1 MVSTRAQLGHN
12 RIVNRT
18 KVILAAIA
26 CVALAAGCSD
36 APAESVRDATTSAAD
51 AAIASAPA
59 PVGDERG
66 ALIEDQPLAETAAA
80 SPHGPVTARKLV
92 YRSTSGLDGSGTEVS
107 GMVFVP
113 PGAAPEGGWPIVTVG
128 HGTTGVTDE
137 CAPSQYPDLLG
148 AVGMV
153 TALLERGYV
162 VVASDY
168 QGLGTPGPHPYL
180 EPKSAA
186 YNLIDGVRAARAA
199 VPSTSNR
206 WAALGLSQGGQASW
220 SAAEHAVGYGDGLEF
235 VGAANLSPAAD
246 LSHIADDLG
255 GISLTLPQQIF
266 LPMLLAGSEAQHSG
280 LDPANYIR
288 GALADSRETS
298 MSCAPQAAERKWDA
312 AVQIT
317 RADSLPLTTADTD
330 RMRAWLE
337 RIALPQQRTE
347 APMLVVVGDTDD
359 LIPADWTRAAVTKAC
374 ALGDVIALE
383 SRPGE
388 GHADPRATPGAVA
401 WIADRFAGVSAPNSC
416 PGTP

>member
-1 MVSTRAQLGHN
+1 MIRTRA
-12 RIVNRT
+12 
-18 KVILAAIA
+18 ILAAIA
-26 CVALAAGCSD
+26 CAALAAGCSD
-36 APAESVRDATTSAAD
+36 APAESARDAVTPTAD
-51 AAIASAPA
+51 AAAAVTAAPA

-66 ALIEDQPLAETAAA
+66 ALIGDQSLAETAAV
-80 SPHGPVTARKLV
+80 SPNGPVTARKLV

-107 GMVFVP
+107 GTVFVP
-113 PGAAPEGGWPIVTVG
+113 PGAAPDGGWPIVSVG

-153 TALLERGYV
+153 TALLEQGYV

-186 YNLIDGVRAARAA
+186 HNLIDGVRAARAA
-199 VPSTSNR
+199 VPNTSNR

-220 SAAEHAVGYGDGLEF
+220 SAAEHAAGYGDGLEF
-235 VGAANLSPAAD
+235 VGAAHLSPAAD

-266 LPMLLAGSEAQHSG
+266 LPMLLAGSEAQHAG
-280 LDPANYIR
+280 LDPASYIR
-288 GALADSRETS
+288 GALADSREAL
-298 MSCAPQAAERKWDA
+298 MACGPQAAERKWDA
-312 AVQIT
+312 AVRIT
-317 RADSLPLTTADTD
+317 RADSLPLTSADTD

-347 APMLVVVGDTDD
+347 APMLVVVGESDD
-359 LIPADWTRAAVTKAC
+359 LIPADWTRVAVTKAC

-388 GHADPRATPGAVA
+388 GHADARANPGAVA
-401 WIADRFAGVSAPNSC
+401 WIADRFAGVPAPNTC

>member
-1 MVSTRAQLGHN
+1 MIRTRA
-12 RIVNRT
+12 
-18 KVILAAIA
+18 ILAAIA
-26 CVALAAGCSD
+26 CAALAAGCSD
-36 APAESVRDATTSAAD
+36 APAESARDALTATAD
-51 AAIASAPA
+51 AAAAVTSAPA

-66 ALIEDQPLAETAAA
+66 ALIGDQPLAETAAV
-80 SPHGPVTARKLV
+80 SPNGPVTARELV

-107 GMVFVP
+107 GTVFVP
-113 PGAAPEGGWPIVTVG
+113 PGAAPDGGWPIVTVG

-137 CAPSQYPDLLG
+137 CAPSRYPDLLG

-186 YNLIDGVRAARAA
+186 HNLIDGVRAARAA
-199 VPSTSNR
+199 VPNTSNR

-220 SAAEHAVGYGDGLEF
+220 SAAEHAAGYGDGLEF
-235 VGAANLSPAAD
+235 VGAAHLSPAAD

-255 GISLTLPQQIF
+255 GIRLTLPQQIF
-266 LPMLLAGSEAQHSG
+266 LPMLLAGSEAQHAG

-288 GALADSRETS
+288 GALADSREAL
-298 MSCAPQAAERKWDA
+298 MSCGPRAAERKWDA
-312 AVQIT
+312 AVRIT
-317 RADSLPLTTADTD
+317 RADSLPLTSADTD

-337 RIALPQQRTE
+337 RIALPQHRTE
-347 APMLVVVGDTDD
+347 APMLVVVGESDD
-359 LIPADWTRAAVTKAC
+359 LIPADWTRVAVTKAC

-388 GHADPRATPGAVA
+388 GHADARANPGAVA
-401 WIADRFAGVSAPNSC
+401 WIADRFAGVPAPNTC